1 MLNIK
6 RNINVLLFTILILCL
21 SSLSV
26 FSQNKKTQLQNNKK
40 KLEQEIALTNKM
52 LSETRK
58 NRQTSVHQ
66 LNLLN
71 VQIKKREELLRAMNI
86 EVAEID
92 REINNYID
100 EIKKHEENI
109 EQLKAALSKMIYN
122 VYKTRNSHARLM
134 FIFSASDFN
143 QALLRLQYLKLYG
156 QHIKSNA
163 EQIKQAQNKLSEAV
177 ENLKKVKEEKKSLI
191 LQQQEEKTKLSK
203 STKEKNETIAK
214 LRKKENELRK
224 SIKEKE
230 KAAKNLQN
238 AINKIIQDEIA
249 AAAKKTGTK
258 PVKNTMP
265 LAPEEVALSNEFG
278 NNKGKLPWPV
288 EKGFISNTF
297 GSHPHPVL
305 PGIVIKNDGVNF
317 ASVKGSVARSV
328 FNGKVTA
335 VTSIPSYNNVVMIRH
350 GDYLSVYANLATVSV
365 KTGDKVKTKQ
375 AIGTLYYDNEEKNAV
390 LHFELRKGTGL
401 LNPAEWLVK

>member
-1 MLNIK
+1 MNIK
-6 RNINVLLFTILILCL
+6 SIINIIICNILLLFIFNI
-21 SSLSV
+21 SG
-26 FSQNKKTQLQNNKK
+26 FSQDKKAQLQNNKK

-58 NRQTSVHQ
+58 NRETSIHQ
-66 LNLLN
+66 LNLITFQ
-71 VQIKKREELLRAMNI
+71 VKKREELIRAMNN

-92 REINNYID
+92 KEINNYTT
-100 EIKKHEENI
+100 EINQYEENI
-109 EQLKAALSKMIYN
+109 EQLKAALAKMIYN
-122 VYKTRNSHARLM
+122 IYKTRNSHARLM
-134 FIFSASDFN
+134 FIFSATDFN

-156 QHIKSNA
+156 QHIQSNA
-163 EQIKQAQNKLSEAV
+163 EQIKLTQKKLKEAID
-177 ENLKKVKEEKKSLI
+177 NLKKVKEEKSVLI
-191 LQQQEEKTKLSK
+191 SQQQNEKDKLTK
-203 STKEKNETIAK
+203 STKEKNETIAT

-288 EKGFISNTF
+288 EKGFISSTF

-305 PGIVIKNDGVNF
+305 PGIVVKNDGVNF
-317 ASVKGSVARSV
+317 SSLKGAAARAV

-350 GDYLSVYANLATVSV
+350 GEYLSVYANLATVNV
-365 KTGDKVKTKQ
+365 KTGDNVKTKQ
-375 AIGTLYYDNEEKNAV
+375 VIGTLFYDNEDKNAI

-401 LNPAEWLVK
+401 LNPSDWLVK